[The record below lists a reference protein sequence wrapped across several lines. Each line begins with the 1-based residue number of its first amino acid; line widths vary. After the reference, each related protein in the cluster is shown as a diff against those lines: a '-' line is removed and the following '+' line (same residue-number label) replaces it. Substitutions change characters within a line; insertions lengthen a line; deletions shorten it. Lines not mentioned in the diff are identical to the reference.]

1 MKVKKVMSR
10 YGNGANFLNML
21 NPSAQL
27 TAGKNPESAILS
39 EDAPTLAIMRKVY
52 GEEFPATWLMPQVL
66 DLVVFSNSKN
76 TLDDKQAEFLA
87 EVIANEYYF
96 LKASELLLFFY
107 NFKTGKYGRFYG
119 VVDPMRIM
127 EALGEFKDER
137 DRVIEQ
143 HRKET
148 EDAKAA
154 MEPKLPS
161 IKPEEWCRQCGIP
174 EMHSVIEVYAFVGRV
189 NNTIDAV
196 LWFINNL
203 WRALP

>member
-27 TAGKNPESAILS
+27 VAGKNPKRAILS

-143 HRKET
+143 HRKEV
-148 EDAKAA
+148 EKAQAA

-161 IKPEEWCRQCGIP
+161 VKPEEWCRQCGLP
-174 EMHSVIEVYAFVGRV
+174 EMHSVIEVYAFFGRV

-196 LWFINNL
+196 LWFINIL